1 MLKITS
7 TYKPDKKYLELGEE
21 LESGDKVYCRASSG
35 SASFYGMYI
44 RGVGIVDL
52 EYGSIAYMPSK
63 EPIYLK
69 QQINYWTVEKRFK
82 NVEIV
87 IKDDLVEK
95 VSD

>member
-1 MLKITS
+1 
-7 TYKPDKKYLELGEE
+7 
-21 LESGDKVYCRASSG
+21 
-35 SASFYGMYI
+35 
-44 RGVGIVDL
+44 
-52 EYGSIAYMPSK
+52 MPSK

-69 QQINYWTVEKRFK
+69 QQINYWTVEKRFN